1 MGYNPTIDVIGV
13 FLDITKAFDEVWHK
27 GILFKLE
34 SYGIRGELL
43 NLFKD
48 YLQGRQQKVVLNGQS
63 SSWEAIKFGVP

>member
-48 YLQGRQQKVVLNGQS
+48 YLQGHQQKVVRNGQS
-63 SSWEAIKFGVP
+63 SSWEAIKSGVP